1 MLINELDHPSFI
13 MSNLPRNE
21 LSSELFSELFSASER
36 DAVLR
41 LTRRFGRRDEVLE
54 ALLHSK
60 WKSDVAERALEA
72 ANEIGDAD
80 GFKLTPSTTTS
91 RSPEAHMTEAERT
104 AAKAD
109 LGYIILKTPPGYEHH
124 RDIHRKNW
132 TMVWKAFG
140 LPPPPSVPKG
150 WSLRHCLTE
159 EGNQKLWSNAKLK
172 GSPPQHDP

>member
-21 LSSELFSELFSASER
+21 LSSFSELFSASER

-41 LTRRFGRRDEVLE
+41 LTRRFGRDEVWE
-54 ALLHSK
+54 ALLHRR
-60 WKSDVAERALEA
+60 WRSDSAELALA
-72 ANEIGDAD
+72 KEIGDAD
-80 GFKLTPSTTTS
+80 GFELTPSTTTS

-124 RDIHRKNW
+124 RGIHRKNW
-132 TMVWKAFG
+132 RMLWTAFG
-140 LPPPPSVPKG
+140 LLPPTKVPKG
-150 WSLRHCLTE
+150 WSLRHCSTE
-159 EGNQKLWSNAKLK
+159 EGNQKLWSNALLQD
-172 GSPPQHDP
+172 SPPSARSLAT

>member
-1 MLINELDHPSFI
+1 

-21 LSSELFSELFSASER
+21 LSSFSELFSASER

-41 LTRRFGRRDEVLE
+41 LTRRFGRDEVLE

-60 WKSDVAERALEA
+60 WRSDVAELALEA
-72 ANEIGDAD
+72 AKEIGDAD
-80 GFKLTPSTTTS
+80 GFKLIPSTTTS

-109 LGYIILKTPPGYEHH
+109 LGYIVLKTPPGYEHH
-124 RDIHRKNW
+124 RGVHRKNW
-132 TMVWKAFG
+132 TMLWKAFG
-140 LPPPPSVPKG
+140 LPPPPRVPKG

-159 EGNQKLWSNAKLK
+159 EGNQKLWPSALLQD
-172 GSPPQHDP
+172 SPPSARSLAT